1 MKLNFSISF
10 VIIVALCMMT
20 TSNSVVAQG
29 TQLPG
34 PGTTNGQDA
43 PNTVATAIPFLRI
56 NPDGRTGGLGE
67 AGLATSPDA
76 GSLYHNVS
84 KLAFAEQDMSAS
96 LTYTPW
102 LTRLVDDIFLAYV
115 SGYKRIDDLS
125 AIGVSLRYFSL
136 GNIQFTDIV
145 GGDAGN
151 YSPNEL
157 ALDLGYARKLSDRM
171 SIGLTLKYGR
181 SDLARGQE
189 VSNGNIVKAANVVA
203 ADIGVYYQNPDAT
216 FLGNDATFSWGASIT
231 NIGNKV
237 SYTEDQTKD
246 FIPINLGIGTAID
259 MQMDEYNSLMFTFD
273 VNKLMVPTPDPED
286 PTQAHREKALLSGMF
301 GSFGDAPGGF
311 SEELQ
316 ELMFSIGAEYWYN
329 DRFALR
335 LGHFN
340 EHRLKG
346 NRKYITAGIGL
357 KYSVFGLNFSYIIP
371 AGSQPSPLDNTLRF
385 QLNFDFGEEG

>member
-1 MKLNFSISF
+1 M
-10 VIIVALCMMT
+10 AQ
-20 TSNSVVAQG
+20 AQG
-29 TQLPG
+29 GNPPVT
-34 PGTTNGQDA
+34 GQQEGDRI
-43 PNTVATAIPFLRI
+43 NTVATAIPFLRI

-76 GSLYHNVS
+76 GALYHNVS
-84 KLAFAEQDMSAS
+84 KLAFVEQDMSLG

-102 LTRLVDDIFLAYV
+102 LTRLVDDIFLAYL

-125 AIGVSLRYFSL
+125 TIGVSIRYFSL

-145 GGDAGN
+145 GTEAGN

-157 ALDLGYARKLSDRM
+157 AIDLGYSRKLSDRL
-171 SIGLTLKYGR
+171 STGITLKYGR
-181 SDLARGQE
+181 SDLATGQQ
-189 VSNGNIVKAANVVA
+189 VSSGSIVKAANVVA
-203 ADIGVYYQNPDAT
+203 ADISVYYQNPDAT
-216 FLGNDATFSWGASIT
+216 FLGNEATFSWGAAIT

-246 FIPINLGIGTAID
+246 FIPINLGLGTAID

-273 VNKLMVPTPDPED
+273 INKLMVPTPDPED
-286 PTQAHREKALLSGMF
+286 ETQAHREKSLLSGMF

-311 SEELQ
+311 SEEIQ
-316 ELMFSIGAEYWYN
+316 ELMYSIGAEYWYN
-329 DRFALR
+329 KRFAVR
-335 LGHFN
+335 VGHFN
-340 EHRLKG
+340 EHALKG
-346 NRKYITAGIGL
+346 NRKYLTAGIGL

-371 AGSQPSPLDNTLRF
+371 ASSQPSPLDNTLRF

>member
-1 MKLNFSISF
+1 MKLNFSILSI
-10 VIIVALCMMT
+10 IIVALCMVT
-20 TSNSVVAQG
+20 HSNMIQAQG
-29 TQLPG
+29 TSNP
-34 PGTTNGQDA
+34 PPINGQDETI
-43 PNTVATAIPFLRI
+43 NTVATAIPFLRI

-67 AGLATSPDA
+67 AGIATSPDA
-76 GSLYHNVS
+76 GALYHNVS
-84 KLAFAEQDMSAS
+84 KLAFVEEDMSLG

-102 LTRLVDDIFLAYV
+102 LTRLVDDIFLAYL
-115 SGYKRIDDLS
+115 SGYKRIDELQS
-125 AIGVSLRYFSL
+125 IGVSLRYFSL

-145 GGDAGN
+145 GADAGN

-157 ALDLGYARKLSDRM
+157 ALDIGYARKLSDRM
-171 SIGLTLKYGR
+171 SAGITLKYGR

-189 VSNGNIVKAANVVA
+189 VSSGNIVKAANVVA
-203 ADIGVYYQNPDAT
+203 ADISVYYQNPEAT
-216 FLGNDATFSWGASIT
+216 FLGNEATFSWGAAIT

-259 MQMDEYNSLMFTFD
+259 MEMDEYNSLMFTFD
-273 VNKLMVPTPDPED
+273 INKLMVPTPDPED
-286 PTQAHREKALLSGMF
+286 QTQAHREKSLLSGMF
-301 GSFGDAPGGF
+301 GSFGDAPNGF
-311 SEELQ
+311 SEEIQ
-316 ELMFSIGAEYWYN
+316 ELMYSIGAEYWYN
-329 DRFALR
+329 KRFAVR

-340 EHRLKG
+340 EHKLKG

-371 AGSQPSPLDNTLRF
+371 ASSQPSPLDNTLRF